1 MMTQSNVSDM
11 DLDVG
16 NNYAANDGRL
26 FGHDQLV
33 MGPHAVLDP
42 AGRTESVHD
51 IGLPVLLVPE
61 YLLAQVVSPLV
72 PASLLTKMRM
82 TRGLF
87 AYSLISL
94 SVIALTAW
102 GAALLASALVQFSG
116 NRLAAVLVA
125 ALAMSPPILGYTFL
139 VFPEGVALFAT
150 CFVVWFCLKE

>member
-1 MMTQSNVSDM
+1 MLSTTLGPRTLMWTIWLTVFVFVWTLTTHGKYSVSGDEPHYLMITQSIVSDM

-72 PASLLTKMRM
+72 
-82 TRGLF
+82 
-87 AYSLISL
+87 
-94 SVIALTAW
+94 
-102 GAALLASALVQFSG
+102 
-116 NRLAAVLVA
+116 
-125 ALAMSPPILGYTFL
+125 
-139 VFPEGVALFAT
+139 
-150 CFVVWFCLKE
+150 